1 LTIFANTTQRELQFV
16 TRIQLSK
23 NIRRLQIHSTLRL
36 ISQRLVN
43 GDSHGTTLR

>member
-23 NIRRLQIHSTLRL
+23 NDCSRTI
-36 ISQRLVN
+36 
-43 GDSHGTTLR
+43 DP

>member
-23 NIRRLQIHSTLRL
+23 NDFSRTI
-36 ISQRLVN
+36 
-43 GDSHGTTLR
+43 DP

>member
-23 NIRRLQIHSTLRL
+23 NKRKRAFAL
-36 ISQRLVN
+36 IATNPERLVN
-43 GDSHGTTLR
+43 GAHESALR

>member
-23 NIRRLQIHSTLRL
+23 NGARTPSVRE
-36 ISQRLVN
+36 
-43 GDSHGTTLR
+43 

>member
-23 NIRRLQIHSTLRL
+23 NMQRSLNSALTNLGE
-36 ISQRLVN
+36 ISER
-43 GDSHGTTLR
+43 